1 MTEQNSLDK
10 FRSKEVEERFQ
21 ELISGIVNEEFEN
34 MNTALDPQP
43 VGCSKDGN
51 RSAGSALSKTTGDGI
66 QRMQVH
72 GGAVSGM
79 MDTAMGMSIMAKSGR
94 PVTTAELNVSFIRP
108 FLGESFLIDTE
119 ILYMG
124 RNLIRTRSTAY
135 DEESGKLLASA
146 TANFAYVG

>member
-1 MTEQNSLDK
+1 MAEQNSLDK

-43 VGCSKDGN
+43 VGCSKDGTECRIRFIKKDWERN
-51 RSAGSALSKTTGDGI
+51 

-108 FLGESFLIDTE
+108 FLGESFLIDTWEE
-119 ILYMG
+119 ISSEQDPLLMMK
-124 RNLIRTRSTAY
+124 NQ
-135 DEESGKLLASA
+135 ESFLLQRRQILLM
-146 TANFAYVG
+146 

>member
-10 FRSKEVEERFQ
+10 FRSKEVEERFKD
-21 ELISGIVNEEFEN
+21 LIGGVVNEEFEN

-43 VGCSKDGN
+43 VGCSKDGMECRIRFIKKDWERN
-51 RSAGSALSKTTGDGI
+51 

-94 PVTTAELNVSFIRP
+94 PVTTAEYQFHSSISGRKFSHRYGDPLYGKKSHQNESDRP
-108 FLGESFLIDTE
+108 
-119 ILYMG
+119 
-124 RNLIRTRSTAY
+124 R
-135 DEESGKLLASA
+135 
-146 TANFAYVG
+146 

>member
-10 FRSKEVEERFQ
+10 FRSKEVEERFKD
-21 ELISGIVNEEFEN
+21 LIGGVVNEEFEN

-43 VGCSKDGN
+43 VGCSKDGMECRIRFIKKDWERN
-51 RSAGSALSKTTGDGI
+51 

-94 PVTTAELNVSFIRP
+94 PVTTAELNISF
-108 FLGESFLIDTE
+108 IDTE

-124 RNLIRTRSTAY
+124 RNLIRTRAIAR

-146 TANFAYVG
+146 TADFAYVG

>member
-21 ELISGIVNEEFEN
+21 ELISGVVNEEFEN

-43 VGCSKDGN
+43 VGCSKDGTECRIRFIKKDWERN
-51 RSAGSALSKTTGDGI
+51 

-119 ILYMG
+119 IL
-124 RNLIRTRSTAY
+124 
-135 DEESGKLLASA
+135 
-146 TANFAYVG
+146 

>member
-43 VGCSKDGN
+43 VGCSKDGTECRIRFIKKDWERN
-51 RSAGSALSKTTGDGI
+51 

-72 GGAVSGM
+72 GRSSIRYDGYCYGNEHHGQKRKTGNDSGA
-79 MDTAMGMSIMAKSGR
+79 
-94 PVTTAELNVSFIRP
+94 
-108 FLGESFLIDTE
+108 
-119 ILYMG
+119 
-124 RNLIRTRSTAY
+124 
-135 DEESGKLLASA
+135 
-146 TANFAYVG
+146 

>member
-34 MNTALDPQP
+34 MNNGWIPASGMHKSTA
-43 VGCSKDGN
+43 G
-51 RSAGSALSKTTGDGI
+51 SAGSAFIKGWKQESA
-66 QRMQVH
+66 RMQVH

-94 PVTTAELNVSFIRP
+94 PVTTAELNIKLYSCVSGRELSDRYQRSSIWEEISSEQDP
-108 FLGESFLIDTE
+108 LLTMKNQESFLLQRQQ
-119 ILYMG
+119 ILLM
-124 RNLIRTRSTAY
+124 
-135 DEESGKLLASA
+135 
-146 TANFAYVG
+146 

>member
-43 VGCSKDGN
+43 VGCSKDGTECRIRFIKKDWERN
-51 RSAGSALSKTTGDGI
+51 

-124 RNLIRTRSTAY
+124 RNLIRTRSTAN
-135 DEESGKLLASA
+135 DQESGKLLA
-146 TANFAYVG
+146 

>member
-21 ELISGIVNEEFEN
+21 ELISGVVNEEFEN
-34 MNTALDPQP
+34 
-43 VGCSKDGN
+43 
-51 RSAGSALSKTTGDGI
+51 
-66 QRMQVH
+66 
-72 GGAVSGM
+72 